1 MSIIPPYKSTLPSIH
16 KTAFIAPNA
25 VVIGDVEVGAE
36 SSVWFGCV
44 LRGDVYDIK
53 IGARTNIQDGT
64 VIHVTSD
71 LQGTYVG
78 DDVTVG
84 HMCLL
89 HACTVESGG
98 FVGMGSI
105 LLDGAVVEGGAML
118 AAGSMLTPGKRVP
131 KGQLWAGRP
140 AKFMRDLTDE
150 DYEMMRWNAA
160 HYVELSRD
168 YL

>member
-1 MSIIPPYKSTLPSIH
+1 MNMTNLILSYKNLTPTIH

-25 VVIGDVEVGAE
+25 SIIGEVEVGE
-36 SSVWFGCV
+36 DSSIWFGCV

-53 IGARTNIQDGT
+53 IGARSNIQDGT
-64 VIHVTSD
+64 IIHTTSD

-84 HMCLL
+84 HACVL

-105 LLDGAVVEGGAML
+105 ILDEAVVEGGAML

-140 AKFMRDLTDE
+140 AKFMRDLAEE
-150 DYEMMRWNAA
+150 DYTQMKWNAA
-160 HYVELSRD
+160 HYVEL
-168 YL
+168 